1 MPTPEGSPQC
11 SDEGTKEST
20 TLQLQS
26 LPPPPHHAEVSTLKE
41 ISEIAHLTTYPAETR
56 ILLIQGLLLTLRQRR
71 APKHAGQNPHQ
82 KHQDSRDP
90 NGPQHRELKNEH
102 GATACLCGSD
112 PNAATKHPAAR
123 PLPPNIQHRMVQQ
136 RLKKPKPQTPP
147 QKQPALAAG
156 HGPAYGAR
164 QVNISETH
172 NFRDL

>member
-1 MPTPEGSPQC
+1 MFRRRNKGKHHTPASIA
-11 SDEGTKEST
+11 S
-20 TLQLQS
+20 
-26 LPPPPHHAEVSTLKE
+26 PPPHHAEVSTLKE

-136 RLKKPKPQTPP
+136 HLKKPNPKPLHKSNPRSP
-147 QKQPALAAG
+147 QVMGRL
-156 HGPAYGAR
+156 GAR